1 MMRRVKRKLEI
12 DPIDIFAGERVRKI
26 RLLKGMTQG
35 ELAKRI
41 GVAFQQI
48 QKYESAAN
56 RISMSRLYLI
66 CKASGTTIPKFFT
79 GIFYSRRGRT
89 MKIMESAEAVEL
101 TELFFKMSHGKRQR
115 FYEAG
120 HPLVKEGYRKGWANI
135 TGKHKGNPKS
145 HPVDVY
151 VGKRIWQF
159 RIINNMSRRQ
169 LSEKAD
175 VPQQQIQKYEEA
187 INRVS
192 VSRLCL
198 ICEALEMSLP
208 EFFGDLYRKRKKRRI
223 MRMIESEE
231 GMKLVRLFF
240 KMPPSNRKHFIK
252 LGKEFVEG

>member
-1 MMRRVKRKLEI
+1 
-12 DPIDIFAGERVRKI
+12 
-26 RLLKGMTQG
+26 
-35 ELAKRI
+35 
-41 GVAFQQI
+41 
-48 QKYESAAN
+48 
-56 RISMSRLYLI
+56 
-66 CKASGTTIPKFFT
+66 
-79 GIFYSRRGRT
+79 

-120 HPLVKEGYRKGWANI
+120 HPFVEEGDRKGWAI
-135 TGKHKGNPKS
+135 IIGKPKGSPKS

-159 RIINNMSRRQ
+159 RIINDMSRRQ

-192 VSRLCL
+192 VSKLHL
-198 ICEALEMSLP
+198 ICEALETTIP
-208 EFFGDLYRKRKKRRI
+208 EFFGDLYRKQTKKGI
-223 MRMIESEE
+223 MKMIESKE
-231 GMKLVRLFF
+231 GIKLVRLFF
-240 KMPPSNRKHFIK
+240 KMPPSNRKRFIK